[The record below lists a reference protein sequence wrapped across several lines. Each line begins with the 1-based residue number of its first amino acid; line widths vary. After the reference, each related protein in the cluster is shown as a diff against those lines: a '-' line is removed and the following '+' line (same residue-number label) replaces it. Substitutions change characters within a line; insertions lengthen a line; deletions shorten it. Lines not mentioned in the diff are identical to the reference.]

1 MTKLPRQTING
12 FTLIEV
18 LVVILIMGV
27 VMSMIS
33 LASQTKDPLEDTVKK
48 AYGFQHWFSKSIDQS
63 LLSGKDIGLYF
74 TESNVQAMKW
84 REGDPMEAEPDIVW
98 EAHGQLSAFTIPED
112 LGIELFL
119 DIDLSDWVELES
131 DLQEEPEGK
140 FLTPH
145 VVVTPSEEYFPSY
158 YIHFYD
164 DGYSDEQM
172 KIIADGFNRA
182 RVNREAR

>member
-1 MTKLPRQTING
+1 MTNSRHLKKNG

-48 AYGFQHWFSKSIDQS
+48 AHGYQHWFSKSIDQS
-63 LLSGKDIGLYF
+63 LLSGNEVGLYF
-74 TESNVQAMKW
+74 TETTIAPLTW

-98 EAHGQLSAFTIPED
+98 EAHGQLSAFTIPEG
-112 LGIELFL
+112 LRLELFL
-119 DIDLSDWVELES
+119 DIDLGDWVDIEIEL
-131 DLQEEPEGK
+131 PKEGK
-140 FLTPH
+140 FMTPH

-158 YIHFYD
+158 LIHFYD
-164 DGYSDEQM
+164 ENYQDEQIR
-172 KIIADGFNRA
+172 IIADGFNRA
-182 RVNREAR
+182 KVIREAR